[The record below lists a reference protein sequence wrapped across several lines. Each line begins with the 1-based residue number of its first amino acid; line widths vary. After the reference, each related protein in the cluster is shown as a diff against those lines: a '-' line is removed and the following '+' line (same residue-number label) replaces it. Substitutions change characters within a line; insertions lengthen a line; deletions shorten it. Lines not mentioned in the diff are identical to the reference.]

1 MYLVCPNKLVGAF
14 LFSGGLLTICTLGLT
29 LFTGAVGY
37 ALVKPNP
44 VLPGLLG
51 NLTGMFGT
59 ALLIRLYDPSI
70 ISISNKVLLATV
82 EDGPFIN
89 FISSLFCG
97 MLMFIAVHIYHH
109 KANVLGIVVA
119 IPCFVICGF
128 DHSIVNMYHWAMASS
143 LEEFLL
149 GSMVVGVSLMGNT
162 LGAILMYLLFD
173 GIPKKKERRTNG

>member
-1 MYLVCPNKLVGAF
+1 MYLICPNKLVGAF

-37 ALVKPNP
+37 VSVNPKP

-59 ALLIRLYDPSI
+59 ALLVRLYDPSI
-70 ISISNKVLLATV
+70 VAISNKVLLDTI
-82 EDGPFIN
+82 EDGPFIT

-97 MLMFIAVHIYHH
+97 MLMLIAVHIYHH

-128 DHSIVNMYHWAMASS
+128 DHSIVNMYHWIMASN
-143 LEEFLL
+143 LEDFIL
-149 GSMVVGVSLMGNT
+149 GSMIAGVSLLGNT
-162 LGAILMYLLFD
+162 VGAMLMYFLFD
-173 GIPKKKERRTNG
+173 GIPKKKERRTK